1 MRKLLQSCVILTL
14 WLTGVASAGGHEKF
28 VSYEVNGKAF
38 QAYVAQPASA
48 PKGKVF
54 IVHDWDGLTDY
65 EKKRADML
73 AELGL
78 PSHSPRSV
86 WRWGKAR
93 RLRGLQTR
101 KPALYMVTAPNF
113 VPA

>member
-1 MRKLLQSCVILTL
+1 MTVFSEDKMRKLLQSCVILSL
-14 WLTGVASAGGHEKF
+14 CLTGVASAGGHEKF

-73 AELGL
+73 AELGYQ
-78 PSHSPRSV
+78 
-86 WRWGKAR
+86 AI
-93 RLRGLQTR
+93 
-101 KPALYMVTAPNF
+101 ALNLFGVGAKLDGF
-113 VPA
+113 